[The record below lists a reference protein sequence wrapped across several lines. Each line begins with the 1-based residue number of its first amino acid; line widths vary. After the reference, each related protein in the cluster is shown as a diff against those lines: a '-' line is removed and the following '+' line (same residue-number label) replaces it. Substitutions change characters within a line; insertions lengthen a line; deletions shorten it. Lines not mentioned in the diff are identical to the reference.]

1 MRSLDLTPPMQQ
13 GEFAEVYGVLRGL
26 AARQLRRGGGHTL
39 DTTALVHEAWL
50 KLDGAGTFE
59 SRGHYLAVAATAMR
73 HSLVDHAR
81 KRLSHQRGGDRVR
94 VASAI
99 SQVAASDDVE
109 LVVAVDEALTKLAA
123 FDARLARVIEWRFF
137 AGLEE
142 SDIAAALD
150 VDVRTVRRDFRKA
163 RAFILQELTPFKD

>member
-1 MRSLDLTPPMQQ
+1 VQD

-26 AARQLRRGGGHTL
+26 AARQLRRAGAHTL

-50 KLDGAGTFE
+50 KLHGAAPFDN
-59 SRGHYLAVAATAMR
+59 RGHFLAVAATAMR
-73 HSLVDHAR
+73 HILVDHAR
-81 KRLSHQRGGDRVR
+81 KRLSHKRGGDLVR

-109 LVVAVDEALTKLAA
+109 LVVEVDAALTKLAA
-123 FDARLARVIEWRFF
+123 FDERLARVVEWRFF

-142 SDIAAALD
+142 TEIASALG

-163 RAFILQELTPFKD
+163 RAFILEELAP

>member
-1 MRSLDLTPPMQQ
+1 MASD
-13 GEFAEVYGVLRGL
+13 GEFTEVYAVLRGL

-50 KLDGAGTFE
+50 KLHAAAPFDN
-59 SRGHYLAVAATAMR
+59 RGHFLAVAATAMR
-73 HSLVDHAR
+73 HILVDHAR
-81 KRLSHQRGGDRVR
+81 KRLSHKRGGDLVR

-99 SQVAASDDVE
+99 SQVAATDDVE
-109 LVVAVDEALTKLAA
+109 LVVEVDVALTKLAT
-123 FDARLARVIEWRFF
+123 FDARLARVVEWRFF

-142 SDIAAALD
+142 AEIASALG

-163 RAFILQELTPFKD
+163 RAFILEQLTP

>member
-1 MRSLDLTPPMQQ
+1 MGVQD

-26 AARQLRRGGGHTL
+26 AARQRRRGAGHTL

-50 KLDGAGTFE
+50 KLHGAGAFE
-59 SRGHYLAVAATAMR
+59 NRGHFLAVAATAMR
-73 HSLVDHAR
+73 HILVDHAR
-81 KRLSHQRGGDRVR
+81 KRLSHKRGGDLVR

-99 SQVAASDDVE
+99 SQIGASDDVE
-109 LVVAVDEALTKLAA
+109 LVIDVDAALTKLAA
-123 FDARLARVIEWRFF
+123 FDERLARVVEWRFF

-142 SDIAAALD
+142 AEIASALG

-163 RAFILQELTPFKD
+163 RAFILEELA

>member
-1 MRSLDLTPPMQQ
+1 MGVQD

-26 AARQLRRGGGHTL
+26 AARQLKRGGGNTL
-39 DTTALVHEAWL
+39 DTTGLVHEAWL
-50 KLDGAGTFE
+50 KLHGAEPFAN
-59 SRGHYLAVAATAMR
+59 RGHFLAVAATAMR
-73 HSLVDHAR
+73 HILVDRAR
-81 KRLSHQRGGDRVR
+81 KRMSHKRGGDLVR

-109 LVVAVDEALTKLAA
+109 LVVEVDAALTKLAA
-123 FDARLARVIEWRFF
+123 FDERLARVVEWRFF

-142 SDIAAALD
+142 AEIARALD

-163 RAFILQELTPFKD
+163 RAFILEQLQAG

>member
-1 MRSLDLTPPMQQ
+1 VPSGED

-26 AARQLRRGGGHTL
+26 AARQLKRGGGGHTL

-50 KLDGAGTFE
+50 KLHDAPAFANRE
-59 SRGHYLAVAATAMR
+59 HFLAVAATAMR
-73 HSLVDHAR
+73 HILVDRAR
-81 KRLSHQRGGDRVR
+81 KRLSHKRGGDLMR

-109 LVVAVDEALTKLAA
+109 LVVEVDAALTKLAA
-123 FDARLARVIEWRFF
+123 FDERLARVVEWRFF

-142 SDIAAALD
+142 AEIARALEL
-150 VDVRTVRRDFRKA
+150 DVRTVRRDFRKA
-163 RAFILQELTPFKD
+163 RAFILEQLTSQAG

>member
-1 MRSLDLTPPMQQ
+1 VQE
-13 GEFAEVYGVLRGL
+13 GELAEVYGVLRGL
-26 AARQLRRGGGHTL
+26 AARQLKRVGGAHTL

-50 KLDGAGTFE
+50 KLHGAPPFDN
-59 SRGHYLAVAATAMR
+59 RGHFLAVAATAMR
-73 HSLVDHAR
+73 HILVDHAR
-81 KRLSHQRGGDRVR
+81 KRLSHKRGGDLVR

-109 LVVAVDEALTKLAA
+109 LVVEVDAALTKLAA
-123 FDARLARVIEWRFF
+123 FDERLARVVEWRFF

-142 SDIAAALD
+142 SEIAAALE

-163 RAFILQELTPFKD
+163 RAFILQELAP